1 MKTRNSII
9 YSVMIA
15 FVALWMGIP
24 MGLADSDKD
33 LRYSCS
39 AQVYEAFENS
49 RLKLFTEKTGISVDL
64 FIASSNSCIY
74 RVMQDMSDV
83 ASSTRPISR
92 RHKDNGLIE
101 IPFCKDPLAVIVNK
115 ALPVDELTSDQLR
128 DIFSGNIT
136 NWKEVGG
143 PDLNIWLVV
152 PHADTGAH
160 KNFRRQVM
168 KHKDVQYDYMTYKST
183 SVLDAVEGLPIGAV
197 SFISKGAQV
206 NHPDIK
212 VLGIDEKKPGDSD
225 YEYYQ
230 IFYLILKGQP
240 SGSIAKFVDFIKS
253 KEGESI
259 IRDRGMLPV
268 E

>member
-1 MKTRNSII
+1 MKMRNTII
-9 YSVMIA
+9 YSLVIMLAA
-15 FVALWMGIP
+15 FWIGIP
-24 MGLADSDKD
+24 NGFANSEQG

-49 RLKLFTEKTGISVDL
+49 RLQLFTAKTGIPVDL

-74 RVMQDMSDV
+74 RVMQDMTDV
-83 ASSTRPISR
+83 ASSTRPIYR
-92 RHKDNGLIE
+92 RHKDYGLIE

-128 DIFSGNIT
+128 GIFSGSIA

-143 PDLNIWLVV
+143 PNLKIWLVV

-160 KNFRRQVM
+160 KNFRRQIM
-168 KHKDVQYDYMTYKST
+168 KHKDIQYDYMTYKST

-197 SFISKGAQV
+197 SFVSKGAQV
-206 NHPDIK
+206 IHPEIK
-212 VLGIDEKKPGDSD
+212 VLSIDEKKPGDSD

-230 IFYLILKGQP
+230 IFYLISKGKP
-240 SGSIAKFVDFIKS
+240 AGSIAKFVDFIKS
-253 KEGESI
+253 KEGKSI
-259 IRDRGMLPV
+259 IKERGMLPM